1 MATPPPWANQRPD
14 SASRTCGAEDP
25 RPGWASCCLILL
37 RNYCALIVAVLGKGT
52 LQPRWKG
59 MARGQRQRRNR
70 CLLFLLFLFLAT
82 KTRAPGSLVKTFSSQ
97 PYLKQPG
104 KAGVF
109 QDGSQALVVEVLY
122 AKEKMHQS
130 CAISF
135 SDNETIGAQ
144 SLKLPLPDRSCGE
157 VFQLSVVEA
166 IYLKTGGGEVEE
178 GPTRWFKE

>member
-1 MATPPPWANQRPD
+1 LLPD
-14 SASRTCGAEDP
+14 YSAP
-25 RPGWASCCLILL
+25 VL
-37 RNYCALIVAVLGKGT
+37 AVLRRGT
-52 LQPRWKG
+52 LWPQWKG
-59 MARGQRQRRNR
+59 IARGQRLRRNP
-70 CLLFLLFLFLAT
+70 LLFLLLAT
-82 KTRAPGSLVKTFSSQ
+82 KTRALGSLVKTFSSH

-144 SLKLPLPDRSCGE
+144 SLKLPLPDRSRGE
-157 VFQLSVVEA
+157 VFLLSVEEA
-166 IYLKTGGGEVEE
+166 IYLKSGGGEVEE
-178 GPTRWFKE
+178 GLTRWLSE